1 MKLIQDEE
9 SKVLHKSLQIT
20 VVIVAAAWPCLTF
33 AQAPAAQIFVVCGS
47 QQNQPTVYVSA
58 VLQGTKA
65 ALPGFQ
71 SGFIEFLVQ
80 HYGYKGVVGCVPTNT
95 AVNAQN
101 FINTRSTA
109 LRNAKKTVVNTGWNP
124 GTPAVAAANAVPPA
138 ASTAAAANAVRS
150 TSAAAPS
157 PSGAVRSPSAAAPSP
172 SGAAPNASATNGGA
186 SQLTS
191 ALGAIFGGGSAGTSA
206 AGSSSGA
213 GCGAT
218 SATTATAGKA
228 GASGSTGAS
237 GSASAPGNASTG
249 CQSTMV
255 QVSNAL
261 ANVFKSANGAASS
274 PSAAKNAS
282 PSAPAGALGSA
293 QAQNT
298 KIIVYGC
305 GRQDMQVA
313 CVSDLA
319 NQSQKDTLV
328 QAADVWKDAF
338 IVDDRGDRH
347 LRSTGFFL
355 NIDGDQRPQLDIAY
369 GKTARFIL
377 MFDGVQSKV
386 QKVALRSTSGLD
398 VEEIAVIDPN
408 AVVQG
413 SQQH

>member
-1 MKLIQDEE
+1 MLRR
-9 SKVLHKSLQIT
+9 SLQIT
-20 VVIVAAAWPCLTF
+20 MGIVAAACPCVTF
-33 AQAPAAQIFVVCGS
+33 GQAPAAPLFVVCGS
-47 QQNQPTVYVSA
+47 QQNQPTVYVSG

-71 SGFIEFLVQ
+71 SGFTEFLVQ
-80 HYGYKGVVGCVPTNT
+80 HYAYKGVVGCLPTNS

-109 LRNAKKTVVNTGWNP
+109 LRNAKKTVVDTGWNP
-124 GTPAVAAANAVPPA
+124 GVPAVPVANIPVAPAV
-138 ASTAAAANAVRS
+138 STAAPAGAARS
-150 TSAAAPS
+150 TNTAGPS
-157 PSGAVRSPSAAAPSP
+157 T
-172 SGAAPNASATNGGA
+172 SGAAPSTSGGA
-186 SQLTS
+186 AGGVSQLTS
-191 ALGAIFGGGSAGTSA
+191 ALGNIFGGGSAGTTA
-206 AGSSSGA
+206 AGGTGSA

-218 SATTATAGKA
+218 TATSATPATTSTAATAGK
-228 GASGSTGAS
+228 TGA
-237 GSASAPGNASTG
+237 AGNAGSG
-249 CQSTMV
+249 CQSALV

-261 ANVFKSANGAASS
+261 ASVFKSANGAAST
-274 PSAAKNAS
+274 PSAPKSAPS
-282 PSAPAGALGSA
+282 SAPAGSLGSA

-298 KIIVYGC
+298 KLIVYGC

-313 CVSDLA
+313 CVTDLA

-328 QAADVWKDAF
+328 QAADIWKDAF

-347 LRSTGFFL
+347 LRSAGFFL

-398 VEEIAVIDPN
+398 VEEITVIDPN
-408 AVVQG
+408 AAVQS
-413 SQQH
+413 SQPH